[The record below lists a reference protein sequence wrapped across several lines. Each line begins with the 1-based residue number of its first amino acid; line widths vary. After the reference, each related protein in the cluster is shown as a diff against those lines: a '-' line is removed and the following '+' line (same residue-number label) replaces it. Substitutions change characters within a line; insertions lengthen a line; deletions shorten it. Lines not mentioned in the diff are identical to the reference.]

1 MSFGREYKTKNARIE
16 SASIRFDRGCFLSV
30 WLGLSYGGGG
40 QGFGGYVL
48 GAKTNDGIKADA
60 ANREGFAALFIVR
73 VMEIAGVD
81 DWSEL
86 VGKTIR
92 AESNSSNVRGIG
104 HILKDD
110 WFYPE
115 EEFKRIQQPPLEG
128 E

>member
-1 MSFGREYKTKNARIE
+1 MSDYEIKNARIE

-30 WLGLSYGGGG
+30 TLGLNYGGSG

-48 GAKTNDGIKADA
+48 GAKTGQGAKAEA
-60 ANREGFAALFIVR
+60 ANREGFAGLFIVR

-81 DWSEL
+81 DWSDL

-92 AESNSSNVRGIG
+92 AEASFSDVRRIG

-110 WFYPE
+110 WFSPA
-115 EEFKRIQQPPLEG
+115 EEFKKLRDAPSEG
-128 E
+128 DSQ